1 MSMPLGRPVERR
13 HRPLRRIGFAAVMM
27 CAVAACAAPPRPAA
41 PPASVPPPPANSF
54 TQVGLASWYGNA
66 HAGRR
71 TASGE
76 PFDPGALT
84 AAHRTLPLG
93 TVVRVTNLANRRSV
107 EVRIND
113 RGPSDLR
120 RIIDLSKRAAEDLD
134 FTTDGTTRVR
144 IELLRSSP

>member
-1 MSMPLGRPVERR
+1 
-13 HRPLRRIGFAAVMM
+13 MM
-27 CAVAACAAPPRPAA
+27 CALAACATPPRPGVAPPRSAS
-41 PPASVPPPPANSF
+41 PPASSF

-93 TVVRVTNLANRRSV
+93 TVVQVTNLTNRRFV

-113 RGPSDLR
+113 RGPADTS
-120 RIIDLSKRAAEDLD
+120 RIIDLSKRAAADLD
-134 FTTDGTTRVR
+134 FTTDGTARVR
-144 IELLRSSP
+144 IELIRSSP

>member
-1 MSMPLGRPVERR
+1 MRVRGRAEGYRR
-13 HRPLRRIGFAAVMM
+13 AGWYVG
-27 CAVAACAAPPRPAA
+27 VALVITGVLSACAGPSIPAPGAPA
-41 PPASVPPPPANSF
+41 PSPF
-54 TQVGLASWYGNA
+54 TQVGIASWYGSA

-93 TVVRVTNLANRRSV
+93 TVVRVVNLTNRRSV

-113 RGPSDLR
+113 RGPADTS
-120 RIIDLSKRAAEDLD
+120 RIIDLSRRAAEMLD
-134 FTTDGTTRVR
+134 FTPDGTTRVR
-144 IELLRSSP
+144 LDLIRAAP

>member
-1 MSMPLGRPVERR
+1 MRLSRPADRR
-13 HRPLRRIGFAAVMM
+13 HRAARGVSLAVVMM
-27 CAVAACAAPPRPAA
+27 CALAACAAPPRPVALTPSGPS
-41 PPASVPPPPANSF
+41 PPASSF

-93 TVVRVTNLANRRSV
+93 AVVRVTSLVNRRSV

-113 RGPSDLR
+113 RGPADLS
-120 RIIDLSKRAAEDLD
+120 RIIDLSKRAAAELD
-134 FTTDGTTRVR
+134 FTTDGTARVR

>member
-1 MSMPLGRPVERR
+1 VPPPS
-13 HRPLRRIGFAAVMM
+13 
-27 CAVAACAAPPRPAA
+27 APA
-41 PPASVPPPPANSF
+41 PPASTF

-93 TVVRVTNLANRRSV
+93 AVVRVTNLANRRSV

-113 RGPSDLR
+113 RGPADLSR
-120 RIIDLSKRAAEDLD
+120 VIDLSKRAAEDLD
-134 FTTDGTTRVR
+134 FTADGTTRVR
-144 IELLRSSP
+144 IELIRSSP

>member
-1 MSMPLGRPVERR
+1 MRLSRLAGRRY
-13 HRPLRRIGFAAVMM
+13 RPIGRACLAVMIVS
-27 CAVAACAAPPRPAA
+27 ALAACAASPRPE
-41 PPASVPPPPANSF
+41 PPTPTTVPPQPAAAF

-66 HAGRR
+66 HRGHP

-93 TVVRVTNLANRRSV
+93 TVVRVTNLVNRRSV

-113 RGPSDLR
+113 RGPADTN
-120 RIIDLSKRAAEDLD
+120 RIIDLSKRAAEVLD

-144 IELLRSSP
+144 LELIRSAP

>member
-1 MSMPLGRPVERR
+1 M
-13 HRPLRRIGFAAVMM
+13 IA
-27 CAVAACAAPPRPAA
+27 CALAACAGAPPGA
-41 PPASVPPPPANSF
+41 PTLSAPYQPANAF

-66 HAGRR
+66 HRGRR

-93 TVVRVTNLANRRSV
+93 AVVRVTNLANRRAV

-113 RGPSDLR
+113 RGPADTG
-120 RIIDLSKRAAEDLD
+120 RIIDLSKRAAEALD
-134 FTTDGTTRVR
+134 FVTNGTIRVR
-144 IELLRSSP
+144 VDLIRSSQ

>member
-1 MSMPLGRPVERR
+1 MRLALPVDRR
-13 HRPLRRIGFAAVMM
+13 DRAVRGISLAIVLM
-27 CAVAACAAPPRPAA
+27 CALAACAAPPRPGPPTPNA
-41 PPASVPPPPANSF
+41 PSPPANSF

-66 HAGRR
+66 HAGHR

-113 RGPSDLR
+113 RGPSDIS
-120 RIIDLSKRAAEDLD
+120 RIIDLSKRAAADLD
-134 FTTDGTTRVR
+134 FTTDGTARVR
-144 IELLRSSP
+144 IELIRSGP

>member
-1 MSMPLGRPVERR
+1 MRHGRIADGCHRREGRLG
-13 HRPLRRIGFAAVMM
+13 LAMAIA
-27 CAVAACAAPPRPAA
+27 CALAACAAPSHPGV
-41 PPASVPPPPANSF
+41 PPPSAPPPPASSF

-76 PFDPGALT
+76 PFDPRALT

-93 TVVRVTNLANRRSV
+93 AMVRVTNLANRRSV

-113 RGPSDLR
+113 RGPVDLSR
-120 RIIDLSKRAAEDLD
+120 VIDLSKRAAEDLD
-134 FTTDGTTRVR
+134 FTTDGTTHVR
-144 IELLRSSP
+144 IELIRSSP